1 MQIGSGAGLQ
11 PLALGTP
18 CNLSLDFFAV
28 SFHVSAYRYGGNNV
42 QQLEAVRCGLGRLT
56 TCVIWTITK
65 KFPVPQIKPYID
77 SCAAVY
83 YGDAR
88 NHWCQSR
95 CYLGSTVKRWVSSRA
110 QQAGC
115 ALALPPQK
123 RETQHAPPTAGWAVK
138 LVSLEAQMLHGL
150 WWKISIHQT
159 NSLVFPRTSNLNGL
173 SEMMP
178 SYCSA
183 FLEKCRLP
191 AVCLWQQWTKAK
203 ACLLLW
209 SIILIL

>member
-110 QQAGC
+110 QHLGSSTSSSEEGNTAC
-115 ALALPPQK
+115 SPHSRLSS
-123 RETQHAPPTAGWAVK
+123 ETCLFESTDA
-138 LVSLEAQMLHGL
+138 
-150 WWKISIHQT
+150 
-159 NSLVFPRTSNLNGL
+159 PRTLMENIYSSNQ
-173 SEMMP
+173 
-178 SYCSA
+178 
-183 FLEKCRLP
+183 LP
-191 AVCLWQQWTKAK
+191 CVSKDLKPQWSVRNDA
-203 ACLLLW
+203 
-209 SIILIL
+209 